1 LRNAT
6 LAVQINVNREI
17 ERGWFLMVFGD
28 FGYLADLNKVST
40 AKIWTLYVHV
50 SEIETITIVSVEL
63 WQNGETP

>member
-1 LRNAT
+1 
-6 LAVQINVNREI
+6 
-17 ERGWFLMVFGD
+17 MVFGD